1 MTELFSINHYR
12 YFVYVADT
20 GSFRLA
26 AERAC
31 RSQPAI
37 SLAIREMEERLGQPL
52 FIRGSPVRLSSFGQS
67 CIALAKQLVAHADL
81 VAGTMGRMARSDTGY
96 LSIASVMSV
105 ATHWM
110 PGLLQTY
117 RRLYPNVM
125 LNVHDDN
132 SEGVEQML
140 LNGQV
145 ELGLCSVVSQDP
157 SLAFQPLYEDEFGLV
172 CHRSHP
178 AALRASLTWKDI
190 ESLPLIGTVAHKQ
203 LRAWP
208 EAAVLR
214 DRPLFIANML
224 TLLAMLR
231 RNLGVTVLARLGVPP
246 EQDDLVFVPLVEPVI
261 RRTLGLRT
269 MADAVLSPSGA
280 RMAALLEQEL
290 RTAGPSGPFRTSR
303 SLPHAAI

>member
-1 MTELFSINHYR
+1 MFSINHYR

-31 RSQPAI
+31 RSQPAV

-52 FIRGSPVRLSSFGQS
+52 FIRANPVRLSSFGQS
-67 CIALAKQLVAHADL
+67 CIALARQLVAHADL

-110 PGLLQTY
+110 PGLLQAY
-117 RRLYPNVM
+117 RQLYPNVM

-140 LNGQV
+140 INGQV
-145 ELGLCSVVSQDP
+145 ELGLCSVVSQD
-157 SLAFQPLYEDEFGLV
+157 SALAFQPLYEDEFGLV

-178 AALRASLTWKDI
+178 VAHSVSLTWRDLA
-190 ESLPLIGTVAHKQ
+190 SLPLIGTVAHKQ
-203 LRAWP
+203 LRARP
-208 EAAVLR
+208 EAAILH

-269 MADAVLSPSGA
+269 MAGAVLSPSGA
-280 RMAALLEQEL
+280 RMTQLLEQAL
-290 RTAGPSGPFRTSR
+290 RTAGPAGPFSV
-303 SLPHAAI
+303 